1 MKIAAIIVLTVI
13 FLISLAA
20 GWIAPIPY
28 DEQSRDAV
36 NAPPSPQYRLGT
48 DDLGRDR
55 LSRLLTG
62 TRISLLLAP
71 AAAVVSLFVAAAIGI
86 TAGFVGGWW
95 DALSMRITDLFL
107 SLPWLFLF
115 LMVRAIL
122 PLNTGPIVSIVITFL
137 LMGLLGWA
145 PAARVIRA
153 AVREF
158 RTAEFVLQAR
168 AYGCPES
175 RIWIAFLAP
184 RLRSILI
191 AQFWLSV
198 PLYILAEASLGLL
211 GLGIAEPLPSW
222 GNLLRELETAPA
234 LQNYWVFA
242 PVALLVIVMTS
253 FQLILPRRQFT
264 NGNKES

>member
-1 MKIAAIIVLTVI
+1 MKIGAIIVLSII
-13 FLISLAA
+13 FAISLAA

-28 DEQSRDAV
+28 DEQSREAV
-36 NAPPSPQYRLGT
+36 NAPPSAQFRLGT

-71 AAAVVSLFVAAAIGI
+71 AAAAVSLLVAAAIGI

-95 DALSMRITDLFL
+95 EALIMRVTDLFL

-115 LMVRAIL
+115 LTVRAVL
-122 PLNTGPIVSIVITFL
+122 PLNTGPTLSIVITFL

-153 AVREF
+153 AVREYK
-158 RTAEFVLQAR
+158 TADFVLQAR
-168 AYGCPES
+168 ACGCSES

-184 RLRSILI
+184 RLRSILF
-191 AQFWLSV
+191 AQFWLAV

-211 GLGIAEPLPSW
+211 GLGVAEPLPSW

-234 LQNYWVFA
+234 LENYWIFA

-253 FQLILPRRQFT
+253 FQLILPRRNFT
-264 NGNKES
+264 S

>member
-1 MKIAAIIVLTVI
+1 MKIGAIVVLGII
-13 FLISLAA
+13 FAISLAA

-36 NAPPSPQYRLGT
+36 NAPPSSQFPLGT

-55 LSRLLTG
+55 FSRLLTG

-71 AAAVVSLFVAAAIGI
+71 AAAAVSLLVAAAIGI
-86 TAGFVGGWW
+86 TAGFAGGWW
-95 DALSMRITDLFL
+95 EALIMRVTDLFL

-115 LMVRAIL
+115 LTVRAVL
-122 PLNTGPIVSIVITFL
+122 PLNTGPTASIVITFL
-137 LMGLLGWA
+137 LMGLVGWA

-153 AVREF
+153 AVREYK
-158 RTAEFVLQAR
+158 TADFVLQAR
-168 AYGCPES
+168 ACGCSES

-184 RLRSILI
+184 RLRSILL

-211 GLGIAEPLPSW
+211 GLGVAEPLPSW

-234 LQNYWVFA
+234 LENYWIFA

-253 FQLILPRRQFT
+253 FQLILPRRNFI
-264 NGNKES
+264 S

>member
-1 MKIAAIIVLTVI
+1 MKRPIMKAAAIAILTLI
-13 FLISLAA
+13 LAISLAA
-20 GWIAPIPY
+20 EWIAPIPY
-28 DEQSRDAV
+28 DQQFREAV
-36 NAPPSPQYRLGT
+36 NTPPSARFPLGT

-71 AAAVVSLFVAAAIGI
+71 AAAAVSLLVAALIGI
-86 TAGFVGGWW
+86 TAGFAGGWW
-95 DALSMRITDLFL
+95 ETLSMRVTDLFL

-115 LMVRAIL
+115 LTVRAIL
-122 PLNTGPIVSIVITFL
+122 PLNTGPVRSIVITFF

-153 AVREF
+153 AVRDF
-158 RTAEFVLQAR
+158 KNADFVLQAR
-168 AYGCPES
+168 ACGCSEP
-175 RIWIAFLAP
+175 RIWVAFLAP
-184 RLRSILI
+184 RLRSILV

-198 PLYILAEASLGLL
+198 PLFILGEASLGLL
-211 GLGIAEPLPSW
+211 GLGVSEPLPSW

-234 LQNYWVFA
+234 LQNYWIFA

-253 FQLILPRRQFT
+253 FQLILPRRQFI
-264 NGNKES
+264 N